1 MVAFL
6 GGIRLVFDACVGERN
21 NEQDYKEIFFIGG
34 RKAWLG
40 LGGVEREKE
49 KLILRNQLLWL

>member
-40 LGGVEREKE
+40 LGGVERK
-49 KLILRNQLLWL
+49 RN